1 MTRTDRM
8 SELLTVTER
17 LVACIEREVELL
29 RAMRPQDLA
38 ALQREKTALADAY
51 EGHLRAL
58 RAVAAAE
65 AADADDPAL
74 CDRLLRATERFRG
87 ALAENART
95 LKAAEA
101 ANDRVLRAIVDA
113 VEQRRGRPAAYTAT
127 GASPRAAGPAAA
139 ATPVSMALDR
149 RL

>member
-1 MTRTDRM
+1 MTRRDRM
-8 SELLTVTER
+8 SELLAVTER

-58 RAVAAAE
+58 RATAAE

-74 CDRLLRATERFRG
+74 RDRLLRATERFRG
-87 ALAENART
+87 ALTENART
-95 LKAAEA
+95 LKAVEA